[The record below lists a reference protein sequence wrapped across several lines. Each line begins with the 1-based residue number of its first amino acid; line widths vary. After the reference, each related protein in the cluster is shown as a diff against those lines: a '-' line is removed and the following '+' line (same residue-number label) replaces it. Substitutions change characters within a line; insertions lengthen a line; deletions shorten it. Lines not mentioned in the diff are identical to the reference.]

1 MDRYSKHWW
10 IFPAG
15 AHNNGSNKSGNH
27 SHESRDENPDCLLL
41 LGHGFCLVL
50 HRHELKIG
58 HGKIQEEGGSNIK
71 KRGASEERRRV
82 KKGQVRWGRCTC
94 MIIDS
99 FFSCCWDLPT
109 IFGLQDESCVGKFQH
124 IGGLSLMIFLFQMF
138 QLPIFE
144 SVIMVKCSWDDLVG
158 WYLSFLTVWLEVTFI
173 SIEAVAATYIHWYT
187 QVRPVILW
195 A

>member
-10 IFPAG
+10 NFPAG

-27 SHESRDENPDCLLL
+27 RHESSNENPDSLLL
-41 LGHGFCLVL
+41 LGHGYCLVL
-50 HRHELKIG
+50 HGHELKIG
-58 HGKIQEEGGSNIK
+58 HERIQEEGGSNLK
-71 KRGASEERRRV
+71 KRRASEERWRV
-82 KKGQVRWGRCTC
+82 KKGQVS
-94 MIIDS
+94 S